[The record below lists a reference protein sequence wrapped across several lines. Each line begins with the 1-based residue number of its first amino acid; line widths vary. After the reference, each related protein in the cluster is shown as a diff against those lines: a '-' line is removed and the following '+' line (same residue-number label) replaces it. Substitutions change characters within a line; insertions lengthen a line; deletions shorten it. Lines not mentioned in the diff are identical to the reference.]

1 MVNLNSF
8 KDFFEVIGVKLLA
21 VIVVLLIGVVL
32 ARIISKLLA
41 KILKEIELDSTLR
54 KEVKLKMN
62 LEKFISGI
70 VIYVVY
76 IIIGI
81 IALGQLGITTSGFYI
96 ISAILVGM
104 IIIFLGL
111 ATKDFIPSITAGY
124 LLKKKGILKIGD
136 VINLKGV
143 KGEIIKIG
151 LIETEIKTKKD
162 ERIMVPNSVL
172 RKEIGK
178 KGD

>member
-8 KDFFEVIGVKLLA
+8 KNFFEVVGVKLLA

-62 LEKFISGI
+62 LEKFISGV

-96 ISAILVGM
+96 ISAILISM
-104 IIIFLGL
+104 IIIFLVL

-124 LLKKKGILKIGD
+124 LLKKKGILKMGD

-143 KGEIIKIG
+143 KGEIIRIG
-151 LIETEIKTKKD
+151 LIENEIKTKKD

-172 RKEIGK
+172 KKEVMK
-178 KGD
+178 NK